1 MKPIVKY
8 SALAAGLAVALLAVA
23 AVILV
28 SVVDTDFIK
37 AEAAKAVRERTGREL
52 TFGGDV
58 RLSFFPWLG
67 VELDHVAL
75 SNAPGFGEAPM
86 AELGEVDVK
95 VRLLPLLSGQVQ
107 VGDVLVRGLVLR
119 LARDASGRASFDD
132 IRQRLAAPEDAPAQ
146 PAASPQT
153 PAGPPALGALGALR
167 VGALRLADATLI
179 WDDQQSGTHYAVTGL
194 NLTTGPLA
202 PGQPLDLALKTA
214 LSASDPALEAT
225 VDLTTR
231 LDPGP
236 DFTTPALHDLTLT
249 VEATGQ
255 AVPGGAA
262 RITLTGALLADLAAD
277 TLTARGLTLAAYGLK
292 AAGEATIAR
301 YSTAPALDAVLTLDT
316 FNPKALMAALG
327 LDPVATT
334 DPAALTSAALAVR
347 AKATREALALSD
359 LRLSV
364 DDTSLTGQASVDN
377 FARPALRFALAAT
390 ALDADRYMP
399 PAQAPGGGKGTP
411 GAPGA
416 GTPPAPSGQDGS
428 GLPMEQLRALDVN
441 GTLDVAALTVAKIR
455 MSDVHLTVTAK
466 DGVLRVS
473 PLSAGLYGGL
483 LKAGL
488 TADVRGQEP
497 KTSLDLGLAG
507 MGLGGLL
514 ADLTGQDKVTGTT
527 ALDLTLAATGQQWK
541 TMVRSLSGKGA
552 VALTDGAF
560 KGFQIIPEAV
570 RAQAVASDP
579 QRRVE
584 KAERQQRFK
593 DISATF
599 AIAKGVLTTSDTTL
613 SADNLKGQGRGAVD
627 LGAETIDYKAVVD
640 VTAMPRIPF
649 TVRGALTDP
658 SVSLDSA
665 EFVKGLAQG
674 VLGLPGKAGQGVLD
688 TGKGALEGLGSGLRN
703 LLGGGRNAK
712 DGQENTQP

>member
-23 AVILV
+23 AIILV
-28 SVVDTDFIK
+28 SVVDTGFIK

-52 TFGGDV
+52 TFGGDI

-67 VELDHVAL
+67 VEMDRVAL

-132 IRQRLAAPEDAPAQ
+132 IRERLAAPEGAAPAQ
-146 PAASPQT
+146 PAAEPRA
-153 PAGPPALGALGALR
+153 PEGPPALGILGALE
-167 VGALRLADATLI
+167 VGALRLADATLT
-179 WDDQQSGTHYAVTGL
+179 WDDQQSGAHYAVTGL
-194 NLTTGPLA
+194 DLTTGPLA
-202 PGQPLDLALKTA
+202 PGQPLDLALKTI
-214 LSASDPALEAT
+214 LSASAPALDAT
-225 VDLTTR
+225 LDLKGR
-231 LDPGP
+231 LEPGP
-236 DFTTPALHDLTLT
+236 DFATVALRGLTLT
-249 VEATGQ
+249 LDATGQ

-262 RITLTGALLADLAAD
+262 HVTLGGELLADLAAD
-277 TLTARGLTLAAYGLK
+277 TLAARGLTLTAYGLK
-292 AAGEATIAR
+292 AAGEATIAH

-327 LDPVATT
+327 LDPVATA

-347 AKATREALALSD
+347 AKATRDTLALSD
-359 LRLSV
+359 LRLNV
-364 DDTSLTGQASVDN
+364 DDTSLSGQASVN
-377 FARPALRFALAAT
+377 GFARPALRFTLAAT
-390 ALDADRYMP
+390 ALDVDRYMP
-399 PAQAPGGGKGTP
+399 PAQAQGGGKD
-411 GAPGA
+411 APGA
-416 GTPPAPSGQDGS
+416 GTPGTPAPAGQDGS
-428 GLPMEQLRALDVN
+428 GLPKEQLRALDVN
-441 GTLDVAALTVAKIR
+441 GTLDVAALTVSKVR
-455 MSDVHLTVTAK
+455 MNDVHLTVTAK

-473 PLSAGLYGGL
+473 PLSAGLYGGQ

-497 KTSLDLGLAG
+497 RTSLDLGLAG
-507 MGLGGLL
+507 MALGGLL

-527 ALDLTLAATGQQWK
+527 ALDLTLAATGEQWK

-552 VALTDGAF
+552 LALTDGAF

-570 RAQAVASDP
+570 RAQAAASDP
-579 QRRVE
+579 QRRVD

-599 AIAKGVLTTSDTTL
+599 AIAKGVLTTGDSAL
-613 SADNLKGQGRGAVD
+613 SADNLKGLGKGAVD
-627 LGAETIDYKAVVD
+627 LAAGTIDYKAVVD
-640 VTAMPRIPF
+640 VTAVPRIPF
-649 TVRGALTDP
+649 TVRGPLTDP

-674 VLGLPGKAGQGVLD
+674 VLSLPGKAGQGVID

-703 LLGGGRNAK
+703 LLGGSRNAK